1 MNYNKY
7 EISKDESSTIY
18 DFISIGDK
26 GKFRKVISFSPSQN
40 PSVYDLSFGDLK
52 YDVLTRMCAVDDEVT
67 NNNGDI
73 KIVLATV
80 AKAVYN
86 FTDLNPD
93 ITLFFRSSDT
103 RKTRVY
109 KRVIMLNLDKLSK
122 NFNIYGARIIDNQ
135 IRDEP
140 FDYKKDFDGFLIQR
154 KKNETTKIIKD
165 SKIVLNPSL
174 NEFRNIKFKSGNR
187 DEIIKMEFK
196 LSF

>member
-103 RKTRVY
+103 RKIRVY

-140 FDYKKDFDGFLIQR
+140 FDYKKNFDGFLIQR

>member
-18 DFISIGDK
+18 DFTSIGDR

>member
-103 RKTRVY
+103 RKIRVY
-109 KRVIMLNLDKLSK
+109 KRVIMLNLDKISK
-122 NFNIYGARIIDNQ
+122 NFNIYGARIIDNE

>member
-1 MNYNKY
+1 MNCNKY